1 MISLGL
7 MMKFFKRYIVL
18 LFAVMMLSGCA
29 YVTMSLTVGSATTII
44 VGSAMGVHHR
54 MKQETQDSIRQA
66 ITDSLKQ
73 EYPTV
78 SEDSLPKM
86 VADVIQKKEEQRKE
100 ARLNNFV
107 GVLLGLGAVTAVLIF
122 FVLPFGASPGLG
134 D

>member
-1 MISLGL
+1 MNY
-7 MMKFFKRYIVL
+7 FKRYIVF

-29 YVTMSLTVGSATTII
+29 YVTMSLTVGSSATLI
-44 VGSAMGVHHR
+44 VGGIMGAHHNA
-54 MKQETQDSIRQA
+54 KPETQDSIRLA
-66 ITDSLKQ
+66 IADSLKQ

-86 VADVIQKKEEQRKE
+86 VADVIQKRKE
-100 ARLNNFV
+100 QKKEATINNLV
-107 GVLLGLGAVTAVLIF
+107 GVLFGVAAVAAVVIL

>member
-1 MISLGL
+1 
-7 MMKFFKRYIVL
+7 
-18 LFAVMMLSGCA
+18 
-29 YVTMSLTVGSATTII
+29 
-44 VGSAMGVHHR
+44 MGVHHR
-54 MKQETQDSIRQA
+54 MKQETQDSIRLA

-86 VADVIQKKEEQRKE
+86 VADVIQKKEEQRKK
-100 ARLNNFV
+100 ARLNNLV